1 MGPMETMD
9 AIDALISRVSIP
21 QLVDPAPDEETLQ
34 YLFQAA
40 TRAADHACL
49 QPFRFLSV
57 EGEYRH
63 ELGDLYQQAALKE
76 DPTLSDAQLERI
88 RMLPLRAPLVLIAIA
103 HCQQHPKVPEIEQI
117 ITAGAAVQNLI
128 TAAFALGVGAYWRT
142 GSLAYSPEVQRLLK
156 MSENEK
162 IVGFIYLGTPA
173 GKLRTPKAV
182 DINDFYRPWQGQWQ
196 GL

>member
-1 MGPMETMD
+1 MILLVLLML
-9 AIDALISRVSIP
+9 ALIVIGMP
-21 QLVDPAPDEETLQ
+21 V
-34 YLFQAA
+34 
-40 TRAADHACL
+40 
-49 QPFRFLSV
+49 
-57 EGEYRH
+57 
-63 ELGDLYQQAALKE
+63 
-76 DPTLSDAQLERI
+76 
-88 RMLPLRAPLVLIAIA
+88 
-103 HCQQHPKVPEIEQI
+103 
-117 ITAGAAVQNLI
+117 
-128 TAAFALGVGAYWRT
+128 AFALGVGAYWRT